1 MENTAT
7 EDKAADR
14 FNGIFKPTES
24 PLWNKSYN
32 VLPLLIKDGF
42 NLTTLF
48 TIGALMQ
55 SILFLILPAKY
66 ALIPASALGL
76 SSIVSTIMETRSEKS
91 NPYMKGVVRGRTSAQ
106 FPNPAT
112 GAIPAVAAS
121 QSLVVFH
128 LGVRFNHPMG
138 LLCPGGREI
147 GDFFQEMNKD
157 LAQRA
162 SEYGLYHVSNWLGT
176 DGPRNNSL
184 LNIYYFRDVEGL
196 NKFAHDPIHRKGWDW
211 YNSFKQQHSHIGI
224 YHENFVTNAGQ
235 YETIYGNMKPLLL
248 GAASVECQNEES
260 GAKVWVNTLVDAN
273 VGPLRGMMRRMGK
286 KETPLAHYA

>member
-1 MENTAT
+1 MDTAT
-7 EDKAADR
+7 EYQTAQR
-14 FNGIFKPTES
+14 FHGIFKPTES
-24 PLWNKSYN
+24 PQWTKPYN
-32 VLPLLIKDGF
+32 HLPLLIKDGF
-42 NLTTLF
+42 NLSTLLA
-48 TIGALMQ
+48 IGALMQ
-55 SILFLILPAKY
+55 CFLFSTIPAKY
-66 ALIPASALGL
+66 AVIPALAMGL
-76 SSIVSTIMETRSEKS
+76 SSIVSTILDTRSEKS
-91 NPYMKGVVRGRTSAQ
+91 NPFMKGVVRGRTSAQ
-106 FPNPAT
+106 FPDPST

-147 GDFFQEMNKD
+147 GQYFREMNKD

-162 SEYGLYHVSNWLGT
+162 SEYGLYHVSNWLGA

-211 YNSFKQQHSHIGI
+211 YNGIKQQYNHIGI
-224 YHENFVTNAGQ
+224 YHESFVTNAGQ

-248 GAASVECQNEES
+248 GAASVECQSEETKD
-260 GAKVWVNTLVDAN
+260 KVWVNTLVDAN

-286 KETPLAHYA
+286 RDAPLAHYA